1 MSRGH
6 VYVKAGVR
14 RAELLAGERF
24 GTHLT
29 EGTPNLDAPMQRG
42 AAPSGRSS
50 LPIHN

>member
-14 RAELLAGERF
+14 RAELLAGEGF
-24 GTHLT
+24 GTPLT
-29 EGTPNLDAPMQRG
+29 EGTPSLDAQLQRD
-42 AAPSGRSS
+42 AAPSERSS